1 MTQERVVH
9 FLGEISGLAEETLSR
24 LILNNTRCSVI
35 HQHYNSSIEK
45 ISASLEFIQHKP
57 KVHSQSN
64 VSKDDVLLFFHFG
77 NLEVDASIL
86 DIYHCNII
94 VISESPQQ
102 LYQPENSIKLL
113 HVHDMIH
120 YSAAKHHN
128 TKLDAFL
135 KLCQGSEPVV
145 AENQLEKHWW
155 VSQQD
160 VAACL
165 IKLIDNVE
173 KLPSIMNICGRRGW
187 TTQETLDQLQLLYQR
202 TLAGASGRFD
212 ADDLAAKPLIS
223 PLLQSGKMSTESPR
237 PDLSVIDDV
246 MQAVDG
252 QRWRPLIPLRTS
264 LMHYLATKDLD
275 YKV

>member
-1 MTQERVVH
+1 MTQKRVVH
-9 FLGEISGLAEETLSR
+9 FLGEISGLAEEVLSR
-24 LILNNTRCSVI
+24 LMLNNTRCTI
-35 HQHYNSSIEK
+35 IDQHYDSSVEK

-57 KVHSQSN
+57 KVHSLSN

-102 LYQPENSIKLL
+102 LHQPEHSIKLL

-120 YSAAKHHN
+120 YLGDKHHN
-128 TKLDAFL
+128 TKLDALL
-135 KLCQGSEPVV
+135 KLCQVNEPVV
-145 AENQLEKHWW
+145 AENQPEKHWW

-165 IKLIDNVE
+165 IKLIDNVD
-173 KLPSIMNICGRRGW
+173 KLPPIMNICGRRGW
-187 TTQETLDQLQLLYQR
+187 TTQETLEQLQLLYQR
-202 TLAGASGRFD
+202 TLAGVSGRFD
-212 ADDLAAKPLIS
+212 ANDLVAKPLIT
-223 PLLQSGKMSTESPR
+223 PILQSGKMSTKSLR

-246 MQAVDG
+246 LQAVDG
-252 QRWRPLIPLRTS
+252 RRWRPLIPLRTS